1 MTTMTVN
8 PAILATAAKI
18 LREGH
23 GLPLHVPDGYDATG
37 KRNNCAIVAFAS
49 LTGTPYRDAEDAIW
63 ESIRAS
69 GNRSRRGAWTGYCWP
84 DQDWPNAAK
93 ALGVQGLTFDN
104 RKAGQ
109 TVARF
114 AKTADPEKAY
124 AIRVRGHAMI
134 LKAGLLM
141 DQNGVA
147 PVAQKAGGFRA
158 RQRIKSIVTMEG

>member
-1 MTTMTVN
+1 MTAMTVN
-8 PAILATAAKI
+8 AATLATAAKI

-23 GLPLHVPDGYDATG
+23 GLPLQVPDGYDATG
-37 KRNNCAIVAFAS
+37 KRNNCAVVAFAA
-49 LTGTPYRDAEDAIW
+49 LTGTPYRDAENAIW
-63 ESIRAS
+63 ESVRAS
-69 GNRSRRGAWTGYCWP
+69 GDRSRRGAWTGFCWP
-84 DQDWPNAAK
+84 DRDWRKAARK
-93 ALGVQGLTFDN
+93 LGVKGLRFDSG
-104 RKAGQ
+104 KAGQ
-109 TVARF
+109 TVASF